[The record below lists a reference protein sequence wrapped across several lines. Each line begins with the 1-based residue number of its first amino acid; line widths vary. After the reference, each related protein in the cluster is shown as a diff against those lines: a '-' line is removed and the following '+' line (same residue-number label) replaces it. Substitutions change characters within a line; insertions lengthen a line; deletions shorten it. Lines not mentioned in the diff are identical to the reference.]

1 MNMKW
6 SDINVFQFQQIMDT
20 IKSVDAIDY
29 DISIRLAAIVTGKT
43 EHQIDS
49 MPTSDLAKLL
59 KDITFVASEIEPK
72 PARYIQTKKRR
83 FRCVY
88 DVRQIRAARYIE
100 AKHFSGDI
108 YQNLHRIAASLVVP
122 QKRAWWGGWVDDV
135 YHAEHHD
142 VYADELLAAP
152 ITNVFGSVVFFYRVF
167 NELIRNS
174 ADYLTTELMTMGIP
188 DQSVQGVQNSWKI
201 LVGYIPPNWLQNTKV
216 SRWRRFLISKL
227 SVS

>member
-1 MNMKW
+1 MKW

-20 IKSVDAIDY
+20 IKTVDAIDY

-59 KDITFVASEIEPK
+59 KDITFVATEIEPK
-72 PARYIQTKKRR
+72 PARYIQTKNRR

-108 YQNLHRIAASLVVP
+108 YHNLHRIAASLVVP
-122 QKRAWWGGWVDDV
+122 QKRTWWGGWVDDV
-135 YHAEHHD
+135 YDAAIHD
-142 VYADELLAAP
+142 QYADDLLSAP
-152 ITNVFGSVVFFYRVF
+152 ITSVFGSVVFFYRVF
-167 NELIRNS
+167 KKLMVNS
-174 ADYLTTELMTMGIP
+174 ADYLTTELTTMGMNN
-188 DQSVQGVQNSWKI
+188 QSVQAVQNSWKI
-201 LVGYIPPNWLQNTKV
+201 LDGYIPPNWLHNTNV

-227 SVS
+227 SGF